1 MFLFSIFFVQA
12 HIFSIYKITKE
23 GYFMWHS
30 CTIEETIRNLRTNI
44 HRGLSK
50 EEVISRMNKYR
61 SK

>member
-1 MFLFSIFFVQA
+1 
-12 HIFSIYKITKE
+12 
-23 GYFMWHS
+23 MWHS

-61 SK
+61 SKWAKKKEKRELIY